1 MTTDTLEI
9 IKNPTEKQLETIE
22 KARILWS
29 DVAKKSGWYKEPFY
43 VQVWLHEDG
52 SIDDAVSFQGLEQDI
67 ILPARKIDEEDW

>member
-52 SIDDAVSFQGLEQDI
+52 SIDDAV
-67 ILPARKIDEEDW
+67 